1 MSVAREIGAK
11 EMVATWASQTIA
23 FAISIRADET
33 GKMLEDPKSRQ
44 LVASGAWDQASDLW
58 EATLRDAP
66 SDADSATLMLAYSRN
81 VFAWCH
87 RHIHR

>member
-1 MSVAREIGAK
+1 MSVVREVEAK
-11 EMVATWASQTIA
+11 DVLANWASQTIA

-33 GKMLEDPKSRQ
+33 GKKLEDPKSRQ

-66 SDADSATLMLAYSRN
+66 SDADTATLMLAYSRK
-81 VFAWCH
+81 VFSWCD
-87 RHIHR
+87 RHINR